1 MNYNKYQAGV
11 GLMEVL
17 VALLLLAIGVL
28 GYVAL
33 QLRAID
39 ASSEALTKSQG
50 ILILRGLAENIRA
63 NGAGQANYAT
73 AVRGYTSIT
82 ATPTAPTPSCFN
94 PSTLCT
100 PAQMANYD
108 AYNAAKSAF
117 EIGMKITMADCPGVA
132 SAPVRRQCL
141 YAAWDNTTI
150 TATSSAAD
158 VSQCM
163 SSNGIYVN
171 TARCLMMEAY

>member
-50 ILILRGLAENIRA
+50 ILILRGLAEI
-63 NGAGQANYAT
+63 
-73 AVRGYTSIT
+73 
-82 ATPTAPTPSCFN
+82 F
-94 PSTLCT
+94 
-100 PAQMANYD
+100 AQMAQ
-108 AYNAAKSAF
+108 AKLIMQRLFGVIHLLQQLQQLQLHLAS
-117 EIGMKITMADCPGVA
+117 ILQHYVPQRKWRITMPIM
-132 SAPVRRQCL
+132 QQ
-141 YAAWDNTTI
+141 
-150 TATSSAAD
+150 
-158 VSQCM
+158 SQHLKL
-163 SSNGIYVN
+163 G
-171 TARCLMMEAY
+171 